1 MLKYLSAFLSLT
13 VVLLFLNESLGQDKK
28 KGTSVKQEK
37 KTAKKVISRTV
48 RASVETQSSVNV
60 IGGQDS
66 IRAKMAQSTFTIP
79 KGYTAVDFQY
89 NYYDPKKDVP
99 LTTLG
104 PRHIYSITEKRLIS
118 EAKGNKNLVL
128 KPGKY
133 RFSVGGLPGASG
145 TLKFKLVPKEGGEE
159 PTTAGTTPGPK
170 SIPKT
175 CTIRAVHWDPKNPS
189 HNWTVIWHIND
200 GKVTAK
206 NGKAMYQGIL
216 RGNTMHGEWNEP
228 NIRSKGAQTFHA
240 NGRLTWTGTTFFT
253 GPDGSTTKYHVAPAD
268 AAAETAGTWKIIS
281 TDVR

>member
-13 VVLLFLNESLGQDKK
+13 VLLLFLNESAGEEKK
-28 KGTSVKQEK
+28 KGESVKQEK
-37 KTAKKVISRTV
+37 KAAKKVMSRTV

-66 IRAKMAQSTFTIP
+66 IRAKMVQSTFTIP

-99 LTTLG
+99 LTKLG
-104 PRHIYSITEKRLIS
+104 PRHIYSITEKRLIT
-118 EAKGNKNLVL
+118 EAKDSKNLVL

-159 PTTAGTTPGPK
+159 PTTAGKTPVPK

-175 CTIRAVHWDPKNPS
+175 CTIKTVGWVAANPS
-189 HNWTVIWHIND
+189 DKWTVIMHIKD

-206 NGKAMYQGIL
+206 NGEGSYQGVL
-216 RGNTMHGEWNEP
+216 KGNKIHGGWKWPTMW
-228 NIRSKGAQTFHA
+228 SKGVETLH
-240 NGRLTWTGTTFFT
+240 
-253 GPDGSTTKYHVAPAD
+253 PDGRSSYSGDSFVTMEDGSVVKSHAD
-268 AAAETAGTWKIIS
+268 ESVFAGTWQIIS
-281 TDVR
+281 KDAR